1 MGKSAKYTRN
11 PEAQPVSWDG
21 RRQPSLASQQCW
33 THSGRGVGPGT
44 HGSVRVCWSRRGVL
58 SPPADR
64 GLQGRPHTRGSVR
77 RLQCG
82 AERDSAYPTGAGLWH
97 IPKSARDTQLQGLW
111 WEDSTQTGVSPRPR
125 RRRLFL
131 FPSALP
137 PPAMPKVTDT
147 TVSLSSL
154 LPKVGWFQT
163 HISALPGIHKT

>member
-1 MGKSAKYTRN
+1 MC
-11 PEAQPVSWDG
+11 V
-21 RRQPSLASQQCW
+21 
-33 THSGRGVGPGT
+33 GVGGECSRPQRTEAYKAGPTQGGLLDGYSVELRGTLPTPQEQGYDTSRSQPGT
-44 HGSVRVCWSRRGVL
+44 PSF
-58 SPPADR
+58 
-64 GLQGRPHTRGSVR
+64 
-77 RLQCG
+77 
-82 AERDSAYPTGAGLWH
+82 RDSG
-97 IPKSARDTQLQGLW
+97 
-111 WEDSTQTGVSPRPR
+111 EDSTQTGVSPRPR